1 MRRFKLV
8 KLVALAVL
16 AAAGTAFAQENMI
29 QNAGF
34 EDGVLDPWS
43 AYGDAATSVVKKD
56 VHSGGHALKVDV
68 PGPGANFWDAGL
80 QYKPAGVVFEDG
92 IDYTWAFFA
101 KSDPPVEINIKPELA
116 VDPWTAYGDKRA
128 FLTEE
133 YQEFWTEWTVPA
145 DVNPAA
151 LTLHIQFDKASL
163 WFDDARWYE
172 GNYEP
177 FNGEPQSVDPNGKA
191 AATWASLKTQ

>member
-1 MRRFKLV
+1 MRHFKHI
-8 KLVALAVL
+8 ALAAFVV
-16 AAAGTAFAQENMI
+16 AGTAFAQENMI

-34 EDGVLDPWS
+34 EDGVMEPWS
-43 AYGDAATSVVKKD
+43 VYGAAAANIVKND
-56 VHSGGHALKVDV
+56 VHSGDYALKIDI
-68 PGPGANFWDAGL
+68 PAPGANFWDSGL

-145 DVNPAA
+145 PVNPAA
-151 LTLHIQFDKASL
+151 LTLHIQFDQASL

-172 GNYEP
+172 GAYEP
-177 FNGEPQSVDPNGKA
+177 FGGEPQSVDPNGKA
-191 AATWASLKTQ
+191 AATWASLKAQ